1 VGAVISTTRLL
12 SRSFGTDVGAFASYA
27 ARAHE
32 GTLSWLDGNDGSS
45 RGRFSFLGVRP
56 VETIV
61 VRADDPDPLAVFDR
75 LEAEREHDV
84 RGEAVPGLAWS
95 HVPRWIGAIA
105 YDLAWSLRASLG
117 LRRAPVHARAAH
129 TRPGAPLAFFHR
141 YDALLVGD
149 AQIDEVSILADDEA
163 AANRL
168 SSFVTTEL
176 LASSRAE
183 ATVGPLAVE
192 PREVHARSIEAALEL
207 VRDGIVYQINLA
219 RRWSASVE
227 GLAPGRA
234 LAAASSL
241 ASPVP
246 QGAYLELG
254 DRGAELALAS
264 RSMERFLSW
273 DRVKGVLET
282 RPIKGTIAASP
293 TTREARE
300 RALLADPKE
309 RAEHAMIVDLM
320 RNDLGRVAE
329 TGGVEVAGAFEVE
342 PYRHLH
348 HLVST
353 VRARTRRDATL
364 REVLLATFPPGS
376 VTGTPKL
383 SAIEHIEAL
392 ERFPRGFY
400 CGAIGHV
407 DRSGGLDLSVAIR
420 TMQLTAGELTYFAG
434 GGLVDASDVT
444 RELDETELKAR
455 VLEDTIAS
463 LRR

>member
-1 VGAVISTTRLL
+1 LL
-12 SRSFGTDVGAFASYA
+12 SRSFGTGVGAFASYA
-27 ARAHE
+27 VRAHE
-32 GTLSWLDGNDGSS
+32 GTMSWLDGNDGSS
-45 RGRFSFLGVRP
+45 RGRFSFLGFRP

-61 VRADDPDPLAVFDR
+61 VLADDPDPLALFDR
-75 LEAEREHDV
+75 LEAERERDV
-84 RGEAVPGLAWS
+84 RGEALPGLAWS
-95 HVPRWIGAIA
+95 RVPRWIGAIA
-105 YDLAWSLRASLG
+105 YDLAWSLCAPLG
-117 LRRAPVHARAAH
+117 LRRAPVHARA
-129 TRPGAPLAFFHR
+129 RAPLAFFHR

-149 AQIDEVSILADDEA
+149 AQSDEVSILADDEA
-163 AANRL
+163 AAGRL
-168 SSFVTTEL
+168 SSFVTDEL
-176 LASSRAE
+176 LAAGRAH
-183 ATVGPLAVE
+183 ASVGPMLVE

-234 LAAASSL
+234 LAAASAL

-254 DRGAELALAS
+254 DQGAELSLAS

-273 DRVKGVLET
+273 DRLRGVLET

-293 TTREARE
+293 ATREARE

-420 TMQLTAGELTYFAG
+420 TMQLAAGELTYFAG
-434 GGLVDASDVT
+434 GGLVDASEVA
-444 RELDETELKAR
+444 REIDETELKAR
-455 VLEDTIAS
+455 VLEDTIAA
-463 LRR
+463 LEPP

>member
-1 VGAVISTTRLL
+1 MLA
-12 SRSFGTDVGAFASYA
+12 RSFGSDVGAFASYA

-32 GTLSWLDGNDGSS
+32 GAVSWLDGNDGSS
-45 RGRFSFLGVRP
+45 RGRFSFLGFRP

-61 VRADDPDPLAVFDR
+61 VRADDPDPLALFDR
-75 LEAEREHDV
+75 LENEREHDV
-84 RGEAVPGLAWS
+84 RGEAVAGLAWAR
-95 HVPRWIGAIA
+95 VPRWIGAIA
-105 YDLAWSLRASLG
+105 YDLAWSLRGPLG
-117 LRRAPVHARAAH
+117 LRRAPVHARSH
-129 TRPGAPLAFFHR
+129 APLAFFHR

-149 AQIDEVSILADDEA
+149 ARTDEVSILADGEA
-163 AANRL
+163 AAARL
-168 SSFVTTEL
+168 ESFVTGEL
-176 LASSRAE
+176 LGGPRAHAS
-183 ATVGPLAVE
+183 VGPLGVE
-192 PREVHARSIEAALEL
+192 PREVHARSIEAALAL
-207 VRDGIVYQINLA
+207 VEDGIVYQINLA
-219 RRWSASVE
+219 RRWSAKVE

-234 LAAASSL
+234 LAAASSA

-246 QGAYLELG
+246 QGAYVELG
-254 DRGAELALAS
+254 DRGSELALAS
-264 RSMERFLSW
+264 RSMERFLAW

-282 RPIKGTIAASP
+282 RPIKGTIAATP

-353 VRARTRRDATL
+353 VRAQTRRGATL

-420 TMQLTAGELTYFAG
+420 TMQLASGELTYFAG

-463 LRR
+463 LC

>member
-1 VGAVISTTRLL
+1 ML
-12 SRSFGTDVGAFASYA
+12 SRSFGSDVGAFASYA

-32 GTLSWLDGNDGSS
+32 GAVSWLDGNDGSS
-45 RGRFSFLGVRP
+45 RGRFSFLGFWP

-61 VRADDPDPLAVFDR
+61 VRADDPDPLALFDR
-75 LEAEREHDV
+75 LEAEREHDLQ
-84 RGEAVPGLAWS
+84 GEAVAGLSWARA
-95 HVPRWIGAIA
+95 PRWIGAIA
-105 YDLAWSLRASLG
+105 YDLAWSLRAPLG
-117 LRRAPVHARAAH
+117 LRRAPIHARA
-129 TRPGAPLAFFHR
+129 RAPIAFFHR

-149 AQIDEVSILADDEA
+149 ARTNEVSILADDEA
-163 AANRL
+163 AAARL
-168 SSFVTTEL
+168 ESFVTREL
-176 LASSRAE
+176 LGGPRAHAS
-183 ATVGPLAVE
+183 VGPLGVE

-219 RRWSASVE
+219 RRWSAKVE

-234 LAAASSL
+234 LAAASSA

-246 QGAYLELG
+246 QGAYVELG
-254 DRGAELALAS
+254 DRGSELALAS
-264 RSMERFLSW
+264 RSMERFLAW
-273 DRVKGVLET
+273 DRETGVLET

-300 RALLADPKE
+300 RALLSDPKE

-353 VRARTRRDATL
+353 VRAQTRRDATL

-420 TMQLTAGELTYFAG
+420 TMQLASGELTYFAG

-455 VLEDTIAS
+455 VLEDTVAS